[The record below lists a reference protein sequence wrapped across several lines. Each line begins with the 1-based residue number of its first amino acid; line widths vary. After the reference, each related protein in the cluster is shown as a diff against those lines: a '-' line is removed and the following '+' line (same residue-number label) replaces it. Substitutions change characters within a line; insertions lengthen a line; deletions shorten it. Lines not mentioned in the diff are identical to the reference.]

1 MTSNFEDFYKNKNI
15 DDSNVTEVDSAEKN
29 KKPLTPIENPKLSK
43 VINFED
49 FIKR

>member
-1 MTSNFEDFYKNKNI
+1 MTSNFDDFYKNKNV
-15 DDSNVTEVDSAEKN
+15 DNSETTEKDSAEKN
-29 KKPLTPIENPKLSK
+29 EKPLTTIENPKLSK